1 VCRGARWSS
10 PLSLGRRTIR
20 EGRGRA
26 SRKNETEQKQNAGL
40 GSAPTEERSDCFFL
54 GSDQSSSTG
63 PSPGGVA
70 RTALRA
76 GGMAVEGYVE
86 PHQAVALPRNTRRL
100 YIAVVS
106 GVRFAREGLAEILER
121 DPLVSIVGLYT
132 DLIEAVALRHILQA
146 DLVLVDARS
155 PEGPN
160 ALRRALDIAP
170 EMRGVA
176 FAVRETE
183 DDIVAWAEA
192 GVIGYIPSTAAL
204 ADLVRL
210 VMDIDRGE
218 QVCSARVAA
227 GLLRRI
233 ALSASRGTGRYT
245 TFLVPGLTAR
255 ERLVAEL
262 LESGL
267 SNKEIARRLSIS
279 LATTKSH
286 VHSLLGKLNVRCRKQ
301 VTDYFCGYG
310 GLH

>member
-1 VCRGARWSS
+1 MEAQVG
-10 PLSLGRRTIR
+10 
-20 EGRGRA
+20 
-26 SRKNETEQKQNAGL
+26 
-40 GSAPTEERSDCFFL
+40 
-54 GSDQSSSTG
+54 
-63 PSPGGVA
+63 
-70 RTALRA
+70 
-76 GGMAVEGYVE
+76 
-86 PHQAVALPRNTRRL
+86 PHQAGALPRDTL
-100 YIAVVS
+100 HLHIAVVS
-106 GVRFAREGLAEILER
+106 GVRFLREALAEILER
-121 DPLVSIVGLYT
+121 DPLMSVVGVCS
-132 DLIEAVALRHILQA
+132 DLIEVVALRPILQA
-146 DLVLVDARS
+146 DVVLVDATI
-155 PEGPN
+155 PEGPST
-160 ALRRALDIAP
+160 LRRALDIAP
-170 EMRGVA
+170 QMRIVA

-183 DDIVAWAEA
+183 DDVVAWAEA

-227 GLLRRI
+227 GLLHRI

-262 LESGL
+262 LGSGL

-301 VTDYFCGYG
+301 VADYFCGYG